1 MYIQVT
7 NVYHVLHFTIH
18 YLQEIWYEIARPQV
32 HGYDLQCLVMIN
44 RYKFA
49 SGADKKVIRAFEAP
63 KKFIENFCSLCEK
76 DLKTELQKEVRV
88 LGNKCVV
95 LLVLNL
101 NFAITLYMHFIN
113 QDNLKL

>member
-1 MYIQVT
+1 MYILVT
-7 NVYHVLHFTIH
+7 NAYHVLHYTIH

-63 KKFIENFCSLCEK
+63 QKLHRKPLFSVWERPEN
-76 DLKTELQKEVRV
+76 
-88 LGNKCVV
+88 
-95 LLVLNL
+95 
-101 NFAITLYMHFIN
+101 
-113 QDNLKL
+113 